1 MPTKFFSRPS
11 RSNNVINCSIKKANT
26 PIPLELQMK
35 LLILHSYVLVVKRI
49 IKIEE
54 HQDAAFL
61 LNRVVK
67 NLSQFPTN
75 AVNILTT
82 AVVES
87 MRSELKGLAY
97 GFAVNLVKAEY
108 REQVHSISF
117 RFPKTTRNVSRTL
130 LEGQLRKKTWNRNRL
145 ARSAKNSYRNS
156 KWTAPNA

>member
-1 MPTKFFSRPS
+1 
-11 RSNNVINCSIKKANT
+11 
-26 PIPLELQMK
+26 MK

-108 REQVHSISF
+108 REQI
-117 RFPKTTRNVSRTL
+117 PKNYKERIEN
-130 LEGQLRKKTWNRNRL
+130 L
-145 ARSAKNSYRNS
+145 ARRPVKEENVEPKSPCPFCKELISEFQMDCPKCLNSIPFCIASGDRKS
-156 KWTAPNA
+156 VV

>member
-1 MPTKFFSRPS
+1 MYRILGNYKNAAKIAVTIASQEQENGGYKNAHEILFQTFQD
-11 RSNNVINCSIKKANT
+11 IKKANT

-97 GFAVNLVKAEY
+97 SFAVNLVKAEY
-108 REQVHSISF
+108 REQI
-117 RFPKTTRNVSRTL
+117 PKNYKERIEN
-130 LEGQLRKKTWNRNRL
+130 L
-145 ARSAKNSYRNS
+145 ARRPVKE
-156 KWTAPNA
+156 